1 MNKCIVI
8 GGGFAGLTTAAYLVN
23 KNLKVDLLEASPK
36 LGGRAY
42 SFLSKDGTTIID
54 NGQHILMGCYNETL
68 RFIKMIGAKDN
79 LIYQSELEINF
90 LKEGFERIKLEAAS
104 FPHPFNLLFGILN
117 YKAIGFK
124 DRLKILKFFFKMFS
138 YSENELKRLTVEEW
152 LRKEKQ
158 NSRINKALWEVIAV
172 GTLNTSIKKAS
183 AKIFSDVLKEIF
195 LNGKFASTVILP
207 KYGLTET
214 YCDKAQAFIER
225 NGGRIY
231 TSRTVTGLKIENDKI
246 VEVQTDEGNI
256 NDFDCVVS
264 AIPFYALQ
272 KIIPVSYLNK
282 RPELRYSAILS
293 VHLWL
298 KKNPLKEEFYGL
310 INSPVHWIFNK
321 KTHLTLVVSDAD
333 YLVEKTKEEIFNI
346 IAKELKKF
354 TGVSEDNITDY
365 HVIKEKRATFVPA
378 ENIINS
384 RPSVI
389 TGLENFFVTGDWVD
403 TNLPSTIESAVKSG
417 RLATDAIFHAK
428 SCKFNF
434 YNERK
439 KNNVRKS

>member
-8 GGGFAGLTTAAYLVN
+8 GGGFAGLTTAAYLVD

-42 SFLSKDGTTIID
+42 SFLSKDGKTIVD
-54 NGQHILMGCYNETL
+54 NGQHILMGCYHETL
-68 RFIKMIGAKDN
+68 RFMKMIGAKDN

-90 LKEGFERIKLEAAS
+90 LKEGFEQIKLKTAS
-104 FPHPFNLLFGILN
+104 FPYPFNLLLGILN
-117 YKAIGFK
+117 YKVIGFI

-138 YSENELKRLTVEEW
+138 YSENELTRLTVEEW
-152 LRKEKQ
+152 LRKENQK
-158 NSRINKALWEVIAV
+158 NRINKALWEVIAV
-172 GTLNTSIKKAS
+172 GALNTSIKKAS

-195 LNGKFASTVILP
+195 LNGKFASTIILP
-207 KYGLTET
+207 KYGLSET
-214 YCDKAQAFIER
+214 YCDKAQDFIER
-225 NGGRIY
+225 NGGRVF
-231 TSRTVTGLKIENDKI
+231 TSRSVTGVKTENDKI
-246 VEVQTDEGNI
+246 VEVQTDDGNI
-256 NDFDCVVS
+256 DDFDCIVS
-264 AIPFYALQ
+264 AVPFYALQ

-282 RPELRYSAILS
+282 KPELRYSAILS
-293 VHLWL
+293 VNLWL

-310 INSPVHWIFNK
+310 INSAVHWIFNK

-354 TGVSEDNITDY
+354 TGISEENITDY
-365 HVIKEKRATFVPA
+365 QIVKEKRATFVPA
-378 ENIINS
+378 ENTINL
-384 RPSVI
+384 RPSVD
-389 TGLENFFVTGDWVD
+389 TGLENFFVVGDWVD
-403 TNLPSTIESAVKSG
+403 TGLPSTIESAVKSG
-417 RLATDAIFHAK
+417 RMGADSILYAK